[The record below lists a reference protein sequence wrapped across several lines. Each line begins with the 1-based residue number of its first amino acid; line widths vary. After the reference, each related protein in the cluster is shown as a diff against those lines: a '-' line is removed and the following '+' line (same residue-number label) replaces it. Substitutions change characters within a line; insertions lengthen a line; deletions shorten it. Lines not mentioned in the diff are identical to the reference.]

1 MSAELSGGETRGPQD
16 ADQIKQCCARL
27 YESEIV
33 SRLLGESYHPGGAP
47 LTERLGQL
55 LALTP
60 ESRVLDAASGKGA
73 SAVVIAQRFGCTVV
87 GVDLSARNVAHAADE
102 AERLGLVDRLR
113 FQVGDAEQLPLDD
126 ASVDAVICECAFCTF
141 PDKARAAQEFARV
154 LKPGGQVGLSDIT
167 RAPGPPGELAD
178 LMAWIA
184 CLADA
189 RPANSYAEW
198 MTDAG
203 LTDVTVELHDH
214 VLVEMIRNIGGRL
227 FATEVLAGLKAINLT
242 GIDLAEVKRLAGQAL
257 AAANQNRLGY
267 AIICAT
273 KPSR

>member
-1 MSAELSGGETRGPQD
+1 MNQGDAAEARESLDSD
-16 ADQIKQCCARL
+16 NIKQCCARL

-33 SRLLGESYHPGGAP
+33 TRLLGDSFHPGGLE
-47 LTERLGQL
+47 LTERLGVMLGLSPQ
-55 LALTP
+55 
-60 ESRVLDAASGKGA
+60 SVVLDAASGKGT
-73 SAVVIAQRFGCTVV
+73 SARFLAQRFGCTVI
-87 GVDLSARNVAHAADE
+87 GVDLSRENVSYAAAE
-102 AERLGLVDRLR
+102 AESATISGHVSFR
-113 FQVGDAEQLPLDD
+113 VGDAERLPIGDTT
-126 ASVDAVICECAFCTF
+126 VDAVICECAFCTF
-141 PDKARAAQEFARV
+141 PDKTRASQEFARV
-154 LKPGGQVGLSDIT
+154 LRTGGRVGLSDIT

-203 LTDVTVELHDH
+203 LTAVTVALHDH

-227 FATEVLAGLKAINLT
+227 FATEVLAGLKAIDLT